1 MKKTFYL
8 ANTVKGLR
16 LTSKSEL
23 INEDEFIET
32 FYGSLSTVI
41 GKVFLKYQEMPHV
54 SIDEQEAFHLEA
66 IEKSIEPTPKKVD
79 FNQLYFELEKSAQ
92 GKAFIKAISTR
103 KGFSLLAG
111 KAIRNIFFN
120 DIKKTK
126 KDGKTN

>member
-8 ANTVKGLR
+8 ANTVKGLK

-23 INEDEFIET
+23 INEDEFLET

-54 SIDEQEAFHLEA
+54 SIDEQENYHAE
-66 IEKSIEPTPKKVD
+66 SIEQSITPVPKKVD
-79 FNQLYFELEKSAQ
+79 FNELYFELEKSAQ

-103 KGFSLLAG
+103 KGFALLAG

-120 DIKKTK
+120 KTK
-126 KDGKTN
+126 KSR